1 MMRTYSELCRIH
13 SFDERFRYLELRG
26 AVGRETFGYDRY
38 FNQQFY
44 NSYEWR
50 HIRDEVIIR
59 DCGCDLGVK
68 GYDIVGRILIH
79 HMNPV
84 RPEDIQ
90 DNIEVLLDPEYL
102 ICVSHETH
110 NALHYGSEE
119 YLRGKNLVERMPNDT
134 CPWRR

>member
-68 GYDIVGRILIH
+68 GYDIVGRIIIH

-84 RPEDIQ
+84 RLEDIQ

-110 NALHYGSEE
+110 NALHYGSKE